1 MIKRDAIRIARDA
14 SGSVAIEFAL
24 LIPVL
29 ITMMLGV
36 FQIGITMN
44 SYNAMRS
51 AAADISRY
59 TVVQYQNG
67 SYRDTNDLTTTARAM
82 AIAAPYML
90 DTSRLEKAEV
100 IRATTQRVAGTT
112 EMTVSLVYNAP
123 SVMNLIG
130 VSDIKLRYSQPVFL
144 VE

>member
-1 MIKRDAIRIARDA
+1 MIGRKARRLVHDA

-29 ITMMLGV
+29 VVMTLGV
-36 FQIGITMN
+36 FQIGITMY
-44 SYNAMRS
+44 SYNSMRS

-67 SYRDTNDLTTTARAM
+67 SFRDTNDLTTTARSIAT
-82 AIAAPYML
+82 AAPYML
-90 DTSRLEKAEV
+90 DTTRLTISV
-100 IRATTQRVAGTT
+100 TRPLTQRVAGTT
-112 EMTVSLVYNAP
+112 ELSVSINYSSP

-130 VSDIKLRYSQPVFL
+130 VTDIPLSYSQPVFL

>member
-1 MIKRDAIRIARDA
+1 MIRRNPIGIVGDEQ
-14 SGSVAIEFAL
+14 GSVAIEFAL

-59 TVVQYQNG
+59 AVVQYQNG

-82 AIAAPYML
+82 ATAAPYML
-90 DTSRLEKAEV
+90 DTSRLTISVSRPE
-100 IRATTQRVAGTT
+100 TQRVAGTT
-112 EMTVSLVYNAP
+112 ELSVSINYNAP

-130 VSDIKLRYSQPVFL
+130 VRDIPLSYSQPVFL

>member
-1 MIKRDAIRIARDA
+1 MIKRKVSCILCDA
-14 SGSVAIEFAL
+14 SGSLAIEFAL

-82 AIAAPYML
+82 ATAAPYML
-90 DTSRLEKAEV
+90 DTSRLTISV
-100 IRATTQRVAGTT
+100 SRPVTQRVAGTT
-112 EMTVSLVYNAP
+112 ELSVSLRYNAP

-130 VSDIKLRYSQPVFL
+130 VSDIPLSYSQPVFL

>member
-1 MIKRDAIRIARDA
+1 MIKRRANCIVRDS

-59 TVVQYQNG
+59 AVVQYQTG
-67 SYRDTNDLTTTARAM
+67 SYRDTNDLTTTARTM
-82 AIAAPYML
+82 ATSAPYML
-90 DTSRLEKAEV
+90 DTSRLTISV
-100 IRATTQRVAGTT
+100 SRPVTQRVAGTT
-112 EMTVSLVYNAP
+112 ELSVSIRYNAP

-130 VSDIKLRYSQPVFL
+130 VSDIPLSYSQPVFL